1 MVLVQNIYHSR
12 DKWRFMGIFLY
23 LLILL
28 NLLLSA
34 ILLNSSKFDSVLLQL
49 EQKLSLW
56 VYSLQEHVSIIL
68 VHYVK

>member
-1 MVLVQNIYHSR
+1 
-12 DKWRFMGIFLY
+12 MGIFHY

-49 EQKLSLW
+49 EQKLSL
-56 VYSLQEHVSIIL
+56 
-68 VHYVK
+68 